1 MWVRCLFEDAL
12 AKELGTYLAPRE
24 LMIKSALIAATVL
37 TWASSVSA
45 GVIGPDCSTCRNTSW
60 ELTYTVVDAV
70 NFIYDFTLTATGGA
84 QLDYAYIDAVAI
96 KVASNDGDYEGVQDL
111 LLAPGGTSAWV
122 DPALLGTLSASACN
136 QGSAAGFACTSAIGT
151 EPNGAAAGGTDT
163 WVFRINL
170 VNTPGLLLTGTDAAS
185 IKARFTDANGN
196 KVGSLLSENI
206 TISPTRVPEPARAL
220 LLGTGVASVFGCARR
235 RRRRALEHTTV

>member
-1 MWVRCLFEDAL
+1 MTKLTRL
-12 AKELGTYLAPRE
+12 
-24 LMIKSALIAATVL
+24 ALIAMTFAFS
-37 TWASSVSA
+37 ANSVYA
-45 GVIGPDCSTCRNTSW
+45 GVIGPSCATCQNTSW
-60 ELTYTVVDAV
+60 ELTYTVVDPV
-70 NFIYDFTLTATGGA
+70 NYIYDFTLTATGGA
-84 QLDYAYIDAVAI
+84 VLNYAYIDAVAI
-96 KVASNDGDYEGVQDL
+96 KVAPNDSSYEGIQDL

-136 QGSAAGFACTSAIGT
+136 EGSSAGFACTSAVGT

-206 TISPTRVPEPARAL
+206 TITEVPEPASL
-220 LLGTGVASVFGCARR
+220 LLFGSGAGVLGYLRR
-235 RRRRALEHTTV
+235 RRSRA